1 MIEIK
6 YTNNGN
12 TGCIEITGHA
22 NYAEHGKDIVCSAV
36 SALSQTLIASIE
48 KLEPEADITY
58 NMQPGFI
65 KLIHGNLS
73 EKMKTLIDS
82 FFIGVKMVAEQYPD
96 YVKVKER
103 N

>member
-12 TGCIEITGHA
+12 AGCIEITGHA
-22 NYAEHGKDIVCSAV
+22 NYAEYGKDIVCCAV
-36 SALSQTLIASIE
+36 STLSQTLIASIE

-65 KLIHGNLS
+65 KITHGNLS
-73 EKMKTLIDS
+73 EKTKTLIGS

-96 YVKVKER
+96 YVKVIEQE
-103 N
+103 

>member
-6 YTNNGN
+6 YTKNGN

-36 SALSQTLIASIE
+36 STLSQTLIASIE

-73 EKMKTLIDS
+73 EKSKTLIDS

-96 YVKVKER
+96 YANVKE
-103 N
+103 